1 MTGPGPAVH
10 LISVLW
16 LVAAGVSVLIVA
28 GDLSA
33 GHQQR
38 MWIMNLVWP
47 LTVLWSGPI
56 GLAAY
61 FTLGRSGTAES
72 ARAAA
77 LRHEPPP
84 GRGRPFWQTVG
95 LAATHCGAGCAL
107 GDLLAEWFVIVVPVV
122 FLGRALFGT
131 WLVDFAF
138 AFALGIVFQFFTI
151 APMRGLKLGPGL
163 VAALKADT
171 LSLVAWQVGMYGW
184 MAVALFVLYSPA
196 TLPKSGPEFWF
207 MMQVAMC
214 AGLLTAYPV
223 NWVLLRRGIKEPM

>member
-1 MTGPGPAVH
+1 MAPGPAMH
-10 LISVLW
+10 LLSVLW
-16 LVAAGVSVLIVA
+16 LLAAGVCVLIVA

-33 GHQQR
+33 GHKQQ

-47 LTVLWSGPI
+47 LTTLWSGPI
-56 GLAAY
+56 GLVVY
-61 FTLGRSGTAES
+61 FTLGRSGTAQ
-72 ARAAA
+72 AVRMAA

-84 GRGRPFWQTVG
+84 GRSRPFWQTVA

-107 GDLLAEWFVIVVPVV
+107 GDLLAEWLVIAVPVV
-122 FLGRALFGT
+122 FLGRAVFGT
-131 WLVDFAF
+131 WLVDFAL

-151 APMRGLKLGPGL
+151 VPMRGLKFVPGL
-163 VAALKADT
+163 KAALKADT

-196 TLPKSGPEFWF
+196 TLRKSGPEFWF

-214 AGLLTAYPV
+214 AGFVTAYPV
-223 NWVLLRRGIKEPM
+223 NWALLRLGIKEPM

>member
-1 MTGPGPAVH
+1 MH
-10 LISVLW
+10 LLSIVW
-16 LVAAGVSVLIVA
+16 LVAAAVSVLIVA

-56 GLAAY
+56 GLVAY
-61 FTLGRSGTAES
+61 FTLGRSGTAQA

-77 LRHEPPP
+77 LLHEPPP
-84 GRGRPFWQTVG
+84 GRDRPFWQTVA

-107 GDLLAEWFVIVVPVV
+107 GDLLAEALVVAVPVV
-122 FLGRALFGT
+122 FLGRAVFGT

-214 AGLLTAYPV
+214 AGFVTAYPV
-223 NWVLLRRGIKEPM
+223 NWALLRRGIKEPM